1 MQAIDITIV
10 MHGFFNGNICMI
22 EQKRD
27 YRRINMESI
36 NINKYN
42 KEEVLIIFK
51 IYLVLG
57 EEMKKIILAAVFV
70 AIVVVLYLLNPLF
83 AILAAVLG
91 VFVLLKL

>member
-1 MQAIDITIV
+1 
-10 MHGFFNGNICMI
+10 
-22 EQKRD
+22 
-27 YRRINMESI
+27 MESL

-42 KEEVLIIFK
+42 KEEALIIFK

-83 AILAAVLG
+83 AILATVLG
-91 VFVLLKL
+91 VFFLLKL

>member
-91 VFVLLKL
+91 VFVLLKF

>member
-42 KEEVLIIFK
+42 KEEVLLSFK
-51 IYLVLG
+51 IYQVLG
-57 EEMKKIILAAVFV
+57 GKMKKIILAAIFV
-70 AIVVVLYLLNPLF
+70 AIVVVLYLLNPLL

-91 VFVLLKL
+91 VFVLLKF

>member
-1 MQAIDITIV
+1 
-10 MHGFFNGNICMI
+10 
-22 EQKRD
+22 
-27 YRRINMESI
+27 MESL

-57 EEMKKIILAAVFV
+57 EEMKKIILTAVFV

>member
-1 MQAIDITIV
+1 
-10 MHGFFNGNICMI
+10 MHDRIKTKCV
-22 EQKRD
+22 

-91 VFVLLKL
+91 VFVLLKF

>member
-1 MQAIDITIV
+1 MQAIDIMIV
-10 MHGFFNGNICMI
+10 LHGFFNGNICMI
-22 EQKRD
+22 EQKSD

-91 VFVLLKL
+91 VFVLLKF

>member
-1 MQAIDITIV
+1 
-10 MHGFFNGNICMI
+10 
-22 EQKRD
+22 
-27 YRRINMESI
+27 MESL

-42 KEEVLIIFK
+42 KEVVLLSFK
-51 IYLVLG
+51 INQVLG
-57 EEMKKIILAAVFV
+57 GKMKKIILAAVFV

>member
-1 MQAIDITIV
+1 
-10 MHGFFNGNICMI
+10 
-22 EQKRD
+22 
-27 YRRINMESI
+27 MESI

-91 VFVLLKL
+91 VFVLLKF

>member
-1 MQAIDITIV
+1 MESMRYKILMDFA
-10 MHGFFNGNICMI
+10 
-22 EQKRD
+22 
-27 YRRINMESI
+27 YLRINMESL

-42 KEEVLIIFK
+42 KEEVLTIFK
-51 IYLVLG
+51 IYQVLG

>member
-70 AIVVVLYLLNPLF
+70 AIVVVLYLLNPLL
-83 AILAAVLG
+83 AILAAILG
-91 VFVLLKL
+91 VFVLLKF

>member
-1 MQAIDITIV
+1 
-10 MHGFFNGNICMI
+10 
-22 EQKRD
+22 
-27 YRRINMESI
+27 MESL

-42 KEEVLIIFK
+42 KEKVLIIFK
-51 IYLVLG
+51 IYQVLG